1 MFQVTIYLIETNED
15 EYLGTSFYLGDPMR
29 CLIVPSVAAPEHE
42 LIAAEGW
49 AKSLGIYRR
58 DLLKTKFNAPAQ
70 ILERC
75 TCAQSILDNQELSP
89 APRFLWPEYERET
102 THWILDNSVESW
114 LISVK
119 CPDIAPA
126 ESASALSER

>member
-15 EYLGTSFYLGDPMR
+15 EYLGTSFYLGDPMS

-58 DLLKTKFNAPAQ
+58 DFLKTKVNAPAN
-70 ILERC
+70 IIEAC
-75 TCAQSILDNQELSP
+75 TSAQSILDKQELSP

-102 THWILDNSVESW
+102 TYWILDNRVESW
-114 LISVK
+114 LISVT
-119 CPDIAPA
+119 CLDIAPA
-126 ESASALSER
+126 ESATGQSEE